1 MASVRRVELE
11 NMSHDDRPSIPPR
24 ISHRRLLQGLAGI
37 TLVLVLTLTLQATD
51 FLGKRPGL
59 PWLQVAAMIGS
70 FLLMTPLLF
79 SLTKRSSLSAS
90 PPLWFVA
97 HVLASMAGF
106 MFVSLHVAAGRLLS
120 MPGVLYVLLLFLIY
134 QGIVARVFLSRQF
147 SRQFGSRE
155 TSFTLTTTT
164 RHELADVIAA
174 KAHLLQ
180 RLDPQADEALFSPNL
195 RHAVTH
201 PLLTLGY
208 ARLAA
213 RESRFVGARRR
224 AGRALSLWRRLHIL
238 VALLF
243 AFGIVVHVLTV
254 TFFAGYVA
262 GDDAIYWWH
271 LATWGGQT

>member
-1 MASVRRVELE
+1 MASTRRMELE
-11 NMSHDDRPSIPPR
+11 HMSHYDRPDIPPR
-24 ISHRRLLQGLAGI
+24 ISHRHLLQGLAVI
-37 TLVLVLTLTLQATD
+37 TLVLVLTVTLQVND

-59 PWLQVAAMIGS
+59 PWLQLVAMIGS
-70 FLLMTPLLF
+70 LLLMTPLLF

-90 PPLWFVA
+90 PPFWFAA

-106 MFVSLHVAAGRLLS
+106 VFVSLHVAAGRLLS
-120 MPGVLYVLLLFLIY
+120 MPGILYVLLLFLIY

-155 TSFTLTTTT
+155 ASFTLTTTT
-164 RHELADVIAA
+164 RHELAGIIAA
-174 KAHLLQ
+174 KTHLLKS
-180 RLDPQADEALFSPNL
+180 LDPQADEALFSPNL
-195 RHAVTH
+195 KHAAAH
-201 PLLTLGY
+201 PLLTLNY

-213 RESRFVGARRR
+213 RESRLVGARRR

-243 AFGIVVHVLTV
+243 VFGIVVHVLTV
-254 TFFAGYVA
+254 IFFAGYVA

-271 LATWGGQT
+271 LATWGGHT